1 MNTLNTPAPRAAS
14 GVTRRNARN
23 EEQCPRCHRLST
35 LAPDSIVCERCAGA
49 RPSITTTVT
58 VTVTLAA
65 AEGER

>member
-23 EEQCPRCHRLST
+23 DEQCPRCHRLST
-35 LAPDSIVCERCAGA
+35 LAPDSIVCDRCAGA
-49 RPSITTTVT
+49 RPSITTVT
-58 VTVTLAA
+58 ITVTLAV